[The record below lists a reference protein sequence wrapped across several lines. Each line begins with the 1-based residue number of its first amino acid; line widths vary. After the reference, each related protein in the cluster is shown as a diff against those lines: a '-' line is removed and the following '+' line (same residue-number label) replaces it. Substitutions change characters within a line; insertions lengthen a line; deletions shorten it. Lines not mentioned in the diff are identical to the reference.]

1 MFRIAYHDNHT
12 GKKQFL
18 GDDFL
23 VSPDEVDDLVNLLN
37 SIEEIEPDC
46 GRYKYW
52 KVEVKDDRTNS

>member
-37 SIEEIEPDC
+37 SIEEIELDH
-46 GRYKYW
+46 RYKYW